1 MSVAGPDSFSLRPSS
16 KPLLFALFVALSIHV
31 VIGTAVVFLGTIAVL
46 HAIVTQNNQA
56 HEQRIETVRAL
67 QETPLL
73 FVEVDPTQAAKDA
86 PRDAKYYSSQNS
98 RAANPDAQI
107 DTGVPKI
114 EGTQTHVPKAETTQ
128 QSRAMPLQPSPPK
141 NSSSEEA
148 KSRGGQKP
156 GDLAMARV
164 APNPDENR
172 GENHDAPVIAHQR
185 PRTLA
190 EARQQSAIAGQKL
203 KQEGG
208 VLRQHVVASF
218 DAVGTPFGDYDSRV
232 IAAIQQRWYDLLENP
247 AFARDRTG
255 HVVVEFRMSYDGRI
269 TDMRVIESD
278 VGDLLSYVCQ
288 AAIKDPSPYEHWP
301 SDMRRVMNSDS
312 RVVRFTFFYE

>member
-1 MSVAGPDSFSLRPSS
+1 MSVAGSDSFSLRPSS
-16 KPLLFALFVALSIHV
+16 KPLLFALLVALSIHV
-31 VIGTAVVFLGTIAVL
+31 VLGSLVIFLGTIAML
-46 HAIVTQNNQA
+46 HAIANQNNQA

-73 FVEVDPTQAAKDA
+73 FVETDPTQAPKDA
-86 PRDAKYYSSQNS
+86 PKNAKYYSSHNS
-98 RAANPDAQI
+98 VAANPDAQI
-107 DTGVPKI
+107 DTDVPKI
-114 EGTQTHVPKAETTQ
+114 EGTQTHVPKAETTDR
-128 QSRAMPLQPSPPK
+128 SKAMPLQPSPPK

-148 KSRGGQKP
+148 KTKGGQKP
-156 GDLAMARV
+156 GDLAMAKI
-164 APNPDENR
+164 NPSPDQNQ
-172 GENHDAPVIAHQR
+172 GENDGTPVIAHQR

-190 EARQQSAIAGQKL
+190 EARQQSAIPGQKI

-208 VLRQHVVASF
+208 VLRQHISASF
-218 DAVGTPFGDYDSRV
+218 DAVGTPFGDYDARV

-255 HVVVEFRMSYDGRI
+255 HVVVEFRMNYDGRI
-269 TDMRVIESD
+269 SDMHVIESD

-288 AAIKDPSPYEHWP
+288 AAIKDPSPYDRWP
-301 SDMRRVMNSDS
+301 SDMRRVMNGDS

>member
-141 NSSSEEA
+141 NSNVRARWPKRGSKARSPARSSNRRA
-148 KSRGGQKP
+148 AFSGNTSSLPSTRSARRSATTIRGSLQP
-156 GDLAMARV
+156 SS
-164 APNPDENR
+164 
-172 GENHDAPVIAHQR
+172 
-185 PRTLA
+185 
-190 EARQQSAIAGQKL
+190 SAGTICSKIRR
-203 KQEGG
+203 
-208 VLRQHVVASF
+208 LRAT
-218 DAVGTPFGDYDSRV
+218 G
-232 IAAIQQRWYDLLENP
+232 P
-247 AFARDRTG
+247 AT
-255 HVVVEFRMSYDGRI
+255 
-269 TDMRVIESD
+269 
-278 VGDLLSYVCQ
+278 
-288 AAIKDPSPYEHWP
+288 WWW
-301 SDMRRVMNSDS
+301 NSA
-312 RVVRFTFFYE
+312 

>member
-31 VIGTAVVFLGTIAVL
+31 VIGTAVLFFGMIAVL
-46 HAIVTQNNQA
+46 HAIANQNNLS

-73 FVEVDPTQAAKDA
+73 FVETDPTQAVKDA
-86 PRDAKYYSSQNS
+86 PKDAKYYSAQNS

-114 EGTQTHVPKAETTQ
+114 EGTQTHVPKAETTDK
-128 QSRAMPLQPSPPK
+128 SRSMPLQPSPPK
-141 NSSSEEA
+141 NSSPAESQS
-148 KSRGGQKP
+148 KGGQKP

-164 APNPDENR
+164 APNPDQSR
-172 GENHDAPVIAHQR
+172 GENDNTPVVTHQR

-190 EARQQSAIAGQKL
+190 EARQQSAIPGQKL

-208 VLRQHVVASF
+208 VLRQHIPASF
-218 DAVGTPFGDYDSRV
+218 DAVGTPFGDYDARV
-232 IAAIQQRWYDLLENP
+232 IAAIQQRWYDLLDNP

-269 TDMRVIESD
+269 SDMRVIESD

-288 AAIKDPSPYEHWP
+288 AAIKDPSP
-301 SDMRRVMNSDS
+301 
-312 RVVRFTFFYE
+312 